1 MNPSKTLFKT
11 KSWFSTVSSNY
22 AVSIYIFGGHLVE
35 VDITVL
41 AGEEI
46 IDH

>member
-1 MNPSKTLFKT
+1 MQYPFQT
-11 KSWFSTVSSNY
+11 KSWFSAVSSNY